1 MIFKKGIIIIKR
13 TKIQKEKRRMM
24 QESGENYL
32 ETILVLSRRLQYVRS
47 IDIVR
52 ELNFSKPS
60 ISRAVHL
67 LKEQGL
73 IEIDENSLITL
84 TKQGREKAE
93 AIYERHKILTVFLQE
108 TAKVSYEL
116 AEQDACKI
124 EHIISNEVFLGIK
137 NYIQD
142 KGKN

>member
-32 ETILVLSRRLQYVRS
+32 ETIFVLSRRLQHVRS

-73 IEIDENSLITL
+73 IEIDENGFINL
-84 TKQGREKAE
+84 TKRGREKAE
-93 AIYERHKILTVFLQE
+93 AIYERHKVLTTFLQE

-137 NYIQD
+137 DYIQN

>member
-1 MIFKKGIIIIKR
+1 
-13 TKIQKEKRRMM
+13 M

-32 ETILVLSRRLQYVRS
+32 ETIFVLSRRLQHVRS

>member
-1 MIFKKGIIIIKR
+1 
-13 TKIQKEKRRMM
+13 M

-73 IEIDENSLITL
+73 IKIDENSLITL

-137 NYIQD
+137 DYIQN

>member
-1 MIFKKGIIIIKR
+1 
-13 TKIQKEKRRMM
+13 M